1 MRSFRKTGSS
11 VYYIYCELYDLD
23 LFIPTGN
30 RHHCCKMHGVPDE
43 CIGICIGAI
52 GSCHLI
58 TKIEI
63 HIKLHTV
70 CGQYVHIATNICCN
84 SEGGTSVTPLYTGV
98 VPLLSTSVKKA
109 FDGRYRYRYY
119 STIYASNHYL

>member
-1 MRSFRKTGSS
+1 
-11 VYYIYCELYDLD
+11 
-23 LFIPTGN
+23 
-30 RHHCCKMHGVPDE
+30 MHGVPDE

-63 HIKLHTV
+63 HIKLRTV

-84 SEGGTSVTPLYTGV
+84 SVERGMSVTPLYTGV
-98 VPLLSTSVKKA
+98 VPLLSTSVVRKRHLTTDTGIHLKSI
-109 FDGRYRYRYY
+109 GKPLYRYY
-119 STIYASNHYL
+119 STI